1 MKFRN
6 LLLLLTVATGLC
18 AVPTFASEGVK
29 VLVIDS
35 GSDFTHDSLKPLA
48 CPNKLELNGKKGVDD
63 DENGYADDVY
73 GWNFVE
79 NHANLV
85 NLGDTPPE
93 YDRVIRCMELL
104 GILQAYGKEGMTAE
118 EFKYLTTNY
127 QDQKFWPW
135 VEFTGG
141 WAHGTHCAGTTMTNN
156 QNVRLNAIKHI
167 PTGSSPKQ
175 EIAKAL
181 SYVNHKL
188 LHSSTRA
195 INPDA
200 DAAAKPQMS
209 LDALKVAFIDL
220 GKSYIQK
227 IQEKAEYIGSLK
239 PRLINCSFGSP
250 NSALVGMI
258 KKNMVQSWGFEDPT
272 DTQVQEV
279 VNLFVTHAFL
289 PRDKA
294 MFAKAPNALVFVAA
308 GNSSEDLDPFVSSPN
323 DVPIPNKIVIAATDA
338 DEKIAPFSCY
348 GKEKVDVAVPGVNI
362 FATYPNQAMGYMSGT
377 SMACPMAVNY
387 AAQVLGV
394 NPELSPVE
402 LKEILMGT
410 VDKKGWL
417 ADKVKSGG
425 VINANR
431 AVFAG
436 KLVAEGKSVSAA
448 IKEACEK
455 VPDNV
460 KKSLKKSRPDL
471 SDPIVKEL
479 YFSVIK

>member
-1 MKFRN
+1 
-6 LLLLLTVATGLC
+6 VAAGLSVSP
-18 AVPTFASEGVK
+18 AFASEGVK

-35 GSDFTHDSLKPLA
+35 GSDFTHDALKPLA
-48 CPNKLELNGKKGVDD
+48 SPNQPELKGKKGVDD
-63 DENGYADDVY
+63 DGNGYVDDVY

-85 NLGDTPPE
+85 NLSDTPPDYE
-93 YDRVIRCMELL
+93 KVLRCMKLL
-104 GILQAYGKEGMTAE
+104 GILQAYGKEGMTAD
-118 EFKYLTTNY
+118 EFKYLVTNY

-135 VEFTGG
+135 VEFVGG
-141 WAHGTHCAGTTMTNN
+141 WAHGTHCAGISSADNEK
-156 QNVRLNAIKHI
+156 VRLNAIKHI
-167 PTGSSPKQ
+167 PTGNGPKQ

-181 SYVNHKL
+181 AYLNHKF
-188 LHSSTRA
+188 LHRNTRRT
-195 INPDA
+195 NPDA

-209 LDALKVAFIDL
+209 LDALKLAFINL
-220 GKSYIQK
+220 GKDYSQK
-227 IQEKAEYIGSLK
+227 VKAKADYIGSLK

-250 NSALVGMI
+250 NSAIVEMM
-258 KKNMVQSWGFEDPT
+258 KVNMVQHWGFKDPT
-272 DTQVQEV
+272 DEQVQEV

-294 MFAKAPNALVFVAA
+294 LFAKAKNALIFVAS

-338 DEKIAPFSCY
+338 DQKLAPFSCF
-348 GKEKVDVAVPGVNI
+348 GKERVDVAVPGVNI

-377 SMACPMAVNY
+377 SMACPMALNF
-387 AAQVLGV
+387 ASHVLNV
-394 NPELSPVE
+394 NPDLSPVE
-402 LKEILMGT
+402 LKKILMGT

-417 ADKVKSGG
+417 ADKVVSGG
-425 VINANR
+425 VINVNR

-436 KLVAEGKSVSAA
+436 KLVKEGKSVNAA

-455 VPDNV
+455 VADKV
-460 KKSLKKSRPDL
+460 HKSPKKSRPDL

-479 YFSVIK
+479 YFSIVR